1 MLKVNMPMMEQK
13 CINIPQKLLQRV
25 KADKHSLELLAL
37 SAIRTMDKCPIGFD
51 SPLMKFYGALAG
63 KDVN

>member
-1 MLKVNMPMMEQK
+1 MEQK

-25 KADKHSLELLAL
+25 KADKHLLELLAL
-37 SAIRTMDKCPIGFD
+37 SAIRTMDKYPIGFD
-51 SPLMKFYGALAG
+51 SSLMKFYGALAG